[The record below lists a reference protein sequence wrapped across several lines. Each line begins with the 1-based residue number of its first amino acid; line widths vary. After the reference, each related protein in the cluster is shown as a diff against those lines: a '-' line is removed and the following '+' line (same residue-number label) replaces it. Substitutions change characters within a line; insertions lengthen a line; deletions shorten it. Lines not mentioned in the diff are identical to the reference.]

1 MTLHSKTKLAK
12 TKLAAVVIGACVI
25 GAGQAGAQDDPVSLR
40 FAVWTGNQAHLDL
53 FNGIAADYMAANP
66 TVGEITFETLPFDGY
81 TTALTTQ
88 IAGGNAPDLAWIF
101 ESTAPDFVASG
112 ALEPLTDA
120 LRAVDGYDYDDL
132 LPSPLALW
140 QADGQLYAYPFST
153 SAFGVFVNNDLIRQA
168 GRQTPA
174 ELIAAGDWTWQNA
187 IDIASAVHAQTDAD
201 GLVVRDFDYRLWDNL
216 ATIWNGWGAAP
227 WSADGQT
234 CGFDSPEMVAA
245 MTFIHDAIFEQ
256 EAMPGPGSSADF
268 FAGDAAMTITQIS
281 RASLLPE
288 DGFEW
293 DLVPLPDGPAGS
305 YAVLGQ
311 AGIGAFN
318 GGDNVAE
325 AVDFLAFMTN
335 PQNSAQ
341 LARFFPPPRE
351 SLLNAETLGQ
361 TNPLLSPEQIEAVVI
376 EGIATGVVKPSHTG
390 NAQIAQRVRA
400 ELDALWRPDAD
411 VAAVMA
417 DVCTGIRPLLA
428 R

>member
-1 MTLHSKTKLAK
+1 MKLPTTPK
-12 TKLAAVVIGACVI
+12 WAAIAIGFAAL
-25 GAGQAGAQDDPVSLR
+25 GTGQALAQDGPVSLR

-66 TVGEITFETLPFDGY
+66 NVGEITFETLPYDGY
-81 TTALTTQ
+81 TTSLTTQ

-101 ESTAPDFVASG
+101 ESNAPDFVSSG
-112 ALEPLTDA
+112 ALEPLTDT
-120 LRAVDGYDYDDL
+120 LRAIDGYDYDDL

-140 QADGQLYAYPFST
+140 QSDGQLYAYPFST
-153 SAFGVFVNNDLIRQA
+153 SGFGVFVNNDLIRGA
-168 GRQTPA
+168 GQPTPA
-174 ELIAAGDWTWQNA
+174 ELIAAGDWTWENA
-187 IDIASAVHAQTDAD
+187 IDIASSVHAETGDA
-201 GLVVRDFDYRLWDNL
+201 GLVVRDFDYRIWDNL

-234 CGFDSPEMVAA
+234 CGFDSPEMIAA
-245 MTFIHDAIFEQ
+245 MTFIHDAIFER

-293 DLVPLPDGPAGS
+293 DLVPLPAGPAGT

-318 GGDNVAE
+318 SGDNVAE
-325 AVDFLAFMTN
+325 AVDFLGFMTN
-335 PQNSAQ
+335 PDNSAQ
-341 LARFFPPPRE
+341 LAQFFPPPRE
-351 SLLNAETLGQ
+351 SLLNADTLGQ
-361 TNPLLSPEQIEAVVI
+361 TNPLLTPEQIDAVVI
-376 EGIATGVVKPSHTG
+376 DSIATGTVKPSHTG
-390 NAQIAQRVRA
+390 NAQIAQMVRA
-400 ELDALWRPDAD
+400 ELDSLWRPDAD
-411 VAAVMA
+411 VPAVMA
-417 DVCTGIRPLLA
+417 DVCATIRPLLT